1 MGDMSEAMWISAAA
15 FLSLVPAA
23 LYLAVVRPAQQGPV
37 VWALWAVAVAGP
49 AGWLMA
55 HVQAGWPTGFAA
67 ALWVSVCATLL
78 AYAVAAGVL
87 RQAWRLGAVLMPLLA
102 LFGAIALMW
111 GAAGDAVIGSAAPW
125 GWLGAHIAVSVATY
139 ALVTVAAVAGL
150 AVLLREAALR
160 HKRPGGFVRVL
171 PPVADAERSEMVLLA
186 TAEVVLG
193 IGLVTGM
200 ATQYVT
206 TGSFF
211 DVTHKTLLAVLAFVL
226 IGVLLWLRRRGMR
239 GRQAARVVLA
249 GYLLLTLAYPG
260 VKFVTDVLLA

>member
-1 MGDMSEAMWISAAA
+1 MGTMNEAMWISAAA
-15 FLSLVPAA
+15 LLSLVPIA
-23 LYLAVVRPAQQGPV
+23 LYLGAVRPERQGPV
-37 VWALWAVAVAGP
+37 VWALWAVALAGP
-49 AGWLMA
+49 AGWLAA
-55 HVQAGWPTGFAA
+55 HLETGWPTGLAA
-67 ALWVSVCATLL
+67 ALWVSVAASLV
-78 AYAVAAGVL
+78 AYAVAAAVL

-102 LFGAIALMW
+102 LLGVVAVLW
-111 GAAGDAVIGSAAPW
+111 GTAAGATIGPAAPW

-160 HKRPGGFVRVL
+160 RKQPGGFVRAL
-171 PPVADAERSEMVLLA
+171 PPVADAERAEIVLLSA
-186 TAEVVLG
+186 AEVILG

-200 ATQYVT
+200 ATQYAT
-206 TGSFF
+206 TGALFAL
-211 DVTHKTLLAVLAFVL
+211 THKTLLAVLAFVL
-226 IGVLLWLRRRGMR
+226 IAALLWLRRRGVR